1 MVEAPKMTT
10 LAELKEMR
18 AAGQLKI
25 GSDGHGEKH
34 GSAFT
39 PVPMFLPTR
48 TFGNSVA
55 TVTTR
60 QKFIDTNIGWWLR
73 WRISRVAA
81 AALAILTIVLIPYN
95 IWIAAAS
102 AIAAGWMYGQHV
114 WSQFYVTQL
123 LGKRRLLETT

>member
-1 MVEAPKMTT
+1 MTT
-10 LAELKEMR
+10 LNELKQMQ
-18 AAGQLKI
+18 ASGTLKPAE
-25 GSDGHGEKH
+25 GSH
-34 GSAFT
+34 GSNFT

-48 TFGNSVA
+48 TFGHSVA

-60 QKFIDTNIGWWLR
+60 QKFMDTNIGWWLR
-73 WRISRVAA
+73 WRVSRVAA
-81 AALAILTIVLIPYN
+81 AALAILTIILIPSN
-95 IWIAAAS
+95 IWFAAVA